1 MLCLKRYSLVCG
13 RSRGKR
19 GEERRNRRG
28 EDKAGEKKGDEES
41 HFTVANVLIHEK
53 DIIFLRL
60 Q

>member
-1 MLCLKRYSLVCG
+1 M
-13 RSRGKR
+13 
-19 GEERRNRRG
+19 G